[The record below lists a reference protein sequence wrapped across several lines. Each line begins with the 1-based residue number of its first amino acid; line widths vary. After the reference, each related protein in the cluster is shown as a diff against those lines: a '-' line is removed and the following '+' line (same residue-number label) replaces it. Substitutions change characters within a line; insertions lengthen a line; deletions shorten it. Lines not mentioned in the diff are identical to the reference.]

1 MSAPAPTASREDP
14 SSAPIYHEIS
24 PALVSTSVKTAY
36 TKVKSKISHFFK
48 CM

>member
-24 PALVSTSVKTAY
+24 PTLVSTSVKTGLH
-36 TKVKSKISHFFK
+36 KSQK
-48 CM
+48 